1 MNKFLIMLNLFL
13 RKNGIMRANY
23 LRRKKIFAH
32 IGENVSYRPFNIPS
46 EPENVYIGNNVWI
59 AADVRFIT
67 HDLINRMLF
76 NCVEGYPNLRMHK
89 GRIEI
94 GNNVLIGA
102 ESIILYD
109 KKIGDNV
116 IIAAGSVVTKDVPSF
131 EVWGGNPAKKICTWD
146 EFVNKRLIKDK
157 EVNL

>member
-1 MNKFLIMLNLFL
+1 
-13 RKNGIMRANY
+13 
-23 LRRKKIFAH
+23 
-32 IGENVSYRPFNIPS
+32 
-46 EPENVYIGNNVWI
+46 
-59 AADVRFIT
+59 
-67 HDLINRMLF
+67 MLF